1 MNPLIKISGI
11 FAAVSLFLSSCGA
24 LSVPT
29 EEGERALQNAA
40 YESMLGKPLTDEV
53 VSDFVTSNNCSSANQ
68 FLLCKTAGMALWTD
82 SNQIESVYLY
92 LNNAAGFTP
101 YNGELPF
108 GLKFYDTMEAVEYKL
123 NRQGIGNHGLPDTG
137 AIPDRMH
144 YRATYRQAGMIIIY
158 NYPAPDEGATINTIV
173 ITNKKQPR

>member
-1 MNPLIKISGI
+1 MNPLIKIVGA
-11 FAAVSLFLSSCGA
+11 FAAISLFLSSCGA
-24 LSVPT
+24 LSVQT
-29 EEGERALQNAA
+29 EEDERAIQNAA

-82 SNQIESVYLY
+82 LNQVESVYLY
-92 LNNAAGFTP
+92 LNNTAGFAP

-123 NRQGIGNHGLPDTG
+123 NRHGIGNAGQPDTG
-137 AIPDRMH
+137 ETPDRMH
-144 YRATYRQAGMIIIY
+144 YRATYHAAGLTVIY

-173 ITNKKQPR
+173 ITNKKRPR